1 MTASSTPS
9 PGFGPLV
16 QVSPSRNGIVQR
28 GGQADTAV
36 VPACRVRSR
45 IFIGPPSRI
54 SVPHPDSPRNGTKGQ
69 QAARREDGRLREPP
83 ERLLVDAPGVLP
95 FSLWPA
101 ASSADAGATRCPM
114 NSAFVSKPEK
124 LFAPA
129 SSLPENR
136 IARGAGPASARPAP
150 SVAFPSRATS
160 WSLRFN
166 LLVTATTPGST
177 SSTYTFA
184 VLPRGSLCD
193 GSGNYP

>member
-69 QAARREDGRLREPP
+69 QAARREDGRL
-83 ERLLVDAPGVLP
+83 LVDAAGVRPPLAMAWAP
-95 FSLWPA
+95 LYFSRGGSVFL
-101 ASSADAGATRCPM
+101 SEGAWEQ
-114 NSAFVSKPEK
+114 A
-124 LFAPA
+124 
-129 SSLPENR
+129 
-136 IARGAGPASARPAP
+136 
-150 SVAFPSRATS
+150 
-160 WSLRFN
+160 
-166 LLVTATTPGST
+166 
-177 SSTYTFA
+177 
-184 VLPRGSLCD
+184 
-193 GSGNYP
+193 

>member
-69 QAARREDGRLREPP
+69 QAARREDGRL
-83 ERLLVDAPGVLP
+83 LVDAAGVRPLRLWLGVP
-95 FSLWPA
+95 FTCRA
-101 ASSADAGATRCPM
+101 VGQ
-114 NSAFVSKPEK
+114 
-124 LFAPA
+124 LF
-129 SSLPENR
+129 
-136 IARGAGPASARPAP
+136 
-150 SVAFPSRATS
+150 F
-160 WSLRFN
+160 
-166 LLVTATTPGST
+166 
-177 SSTYTFA
+177 
-184 VLPRGSLCD
+184 
-193 GSGNYP
+193 